1 MVRAIALVLF
11 LSACTHT
18 EVLPVFTRVPPPKEL
33 MTSIAP
39 PYGEPVFVS
48 PDNEGVVVGM
58 TEEGK
63 NRLVLYID
71 ELSKRLEAWRA
82 WGAE

>member
-1 MVRAIALVLF
+1 MVRAIALALI
-11 LSACTHT
+11 LSACTST
-18 EVLPVFTRVPPPKEL
+18 EVLPVFTRVPPPQEL
-33 MTSIAP
+33 MTAIAP

-48 PDNEGVVVGM
+48 PDGDGVVVGM
-58 TEEGK
+58 TEAGK

-71 ELSKRLEAWRA
+71 ELARRLEAWRA